1 MGRNCTVCVSPRRS
15 AIDAQLAG
23 GEPLAAVARRYKLNS
38 KALGRH
44 RNAHLSKAIV
54 AIAIEKYGLE
64 SAASAYESTVLRL
77 EGLVD
82 RLEGLLSVAED
93 RKSLIGG
100 ANVAREIRSSLE
112 LIARLRGELD
122 TRPVHTT
129 VNVLA
134 TPEFVG
140 VVSRL
145 IEALAPYPE
154 ARLAAAEVLDVE
166 EVS

>member
-1 MGRNCTVCVSPRRS
+1 MGRNCVTCMSPRRA

-23 GEPLAAVARRYKLNS
+23 GEPLAAVARRYKLTPD
-38 KALGRH
+38 ALRRH

-54 AIAIEKYGLE
+54 AVAIEQYGLE

-82 RLEGLLSVAED
+82 RLEGLLTVAED
-93 RKSLIGG
+93 RKSLMGG
-100 ANVAREIRSSLE
+100 ANIAREIRSSLE

-134 TPEFVG
+134 SSEFST
-140 VVSRL
+140 VVSKL

-154 ARLAAAEVLDVE
+154 ARLAAAQVLDVE
-166 EVS
+166 EVP

>member
-1 MGRNCTVCVSPRRS
+1 MGRHCTVCVSPRRA

-23 GEPLAAVARRYKLNS
+23 GEPLAAVARRYKLTPD
-38 KALGRH
+38 ALRRH

-54 AIAIEKYGLE
+54 AVAIEKYGLE

-77 EGLVD
+77 ESLVD
-82 RLEGLLSVAED
+82 RLEGLLTVAED

-100 ANVAREIRSSLE
+100 ANVAREI
-112 LIARLRGELD
+112 D

-134 TPEFVG
+134 SSEFST
-140 VVSRL
+140 VVSKL

-154 ARLAAAEVLDVE
+154 ARLAAAQVLDVA